1 MVETHAESVQQ
12 EAISWRF
19 FERIVFR
26 FAFCYIVFYYLPTVL
41 SAIPGMAVPLGW
53 YSHLWDLV
61 DGSLGIYLFNLDSV
75 QALPHAT
82 GSGDTALAY
91 VQQAV
96 IFFLA
101 AVAGAIWAF
110 LDRRRPHYAGL
121 HGWLRVLVRYTLALT
136 LLSYACAKII
146 PTQFSHLQSRL
157 VAESYGQ
164 SSPMALLWNFM
175 GYSTPYTVFGGFA
188 ELLPAV
194 FLLFRRTALLGAL
207 LSFCV
212 LLNIVMLNFCYD
224 VPVKLYSLN
233 LLLLS
238 VVLIAPEVPRLFRI
252 FVLNYPAVPSN
263 LREPL
268 VTRRVAL
275 VVKVLVLVILL
286 GQTIYS
292 AVGLHRM
299 VSAQR
304 ETAPPSPLTT
314 RGFHW
319 VQEYPYNR

>member
-101 AVAGAIWAF
+101 AVAGAI
-110 LDRRRPHYAGL
+110 
-121 HGWLRVLVRYTLALT
+121 
-136 LLSYACAKII
+136 
-146 PTQFSHLQSRL
+146 
-157 VAESYGQ
+157 
-164 SSPMALLWNFM
+164 WNFM